1 MTTVVGLYSL
11 RKANLGDCYATYSLE
26 CSAVSVSLSP
36 TSRHL
41 LVGLTSRTS
50 RIISLSPMDRQLMAQ
65 VKNTSSACP
74 IPLTPTLIFQVF
86 KINLPSYAGER
97 GKLIHRR
104 DINQVDYGHMSLNCI
119 RYCSH
124 YETTNIPLIPYFTQ
138 MDPGPRSRNCICNK
152 YWIAEN
158 FKIEDIISRG

>member
-65 VKNTSSACP
+65 VRTVQLQGRPTSHP
-74 IPLTPTLIFQVF
+74 IDCSTLIFAQVF
-86 KINLPSYAGER
+86 KINLPSYAEER

-104 DINQVDYGHMSLNCI
+104 DINQVDHGHMSLNCI
-119 RYCSH
+119 RYISH
-124 YETTNIPLIPYFTQ
+124 YQF
-138 MDPGPRSRNCICNK
+138 
-152 YWIAEN
+152 
-158 FKIEDIISRG
+158 IIIG

>member
-65 VKNTSSACP
+65 VCTVQ
-74 IPLTPTLIFQVF
+74 IFLTQQPT
-86 KINLPSYAGER
+86 
-97 GKLIHRR
+97 
-104 DINQVDYGHMSLNCI
+104 C
-119 RYCSH
+119 
-124 YETTNIPLIPYFTQ
+124 
-138 MDPGPRSRNCICNK
+138 
-152 YWIAEN
+152 
-158 FKIEDIISRG
+158 

>member
-65 VKNTSSACP
+65 VN
-74 IPLTPTLIFQVF
+74 
-86 KINLPSYAGER
+86 
-97 GKLIHRR
+97 
-104 DINQVDYGHMSLNCI
+104 
-119 RYCSH
+119 
-124 YETTNIPLIPYFTQ
+124 
-138 MDPGPRSRNCICNK
+138 
-152 YWIAEN
+152 
-158 FKIEDIISRG
+158 ISRAPVKTYSLEYNLDLCSGLQD